1 MRGPSNRLGIA
12 LGILGVFLFGG
23 TLATR
28 LTVVAI
34 DPLFLTAARA
44 AITGVA
50 GVTVLLV
57 LHRHESGNV

>member
-12 LGILGVFLFGG
+12 LGILGVFLFG
-23 TLATR
+23 LATR

-34 DPLFLTAARA
+34 DPLFLTSARA
-44 AITGVA
+44 AIA
-50 GVTVLLV
+50 GAAGITVLLV